1 MTTPV
6 ITVEMVVR
14 QVNQLSLREQVQLVE
29 RILSGLAQQLPTTS
43 ALHKPLRSL
52 YGLWQGF
59 TVTEADITEARRELW
74 GQFAERRL

>member
-1 MTTPV
+1 
-6 ITVEMVVR
+6 
-14 QVNQLSLREQVQLVE
+14 
-29 RILSGLAQQLPTTS
+29 
-43 ALHKPLRSL
+43 LRSL